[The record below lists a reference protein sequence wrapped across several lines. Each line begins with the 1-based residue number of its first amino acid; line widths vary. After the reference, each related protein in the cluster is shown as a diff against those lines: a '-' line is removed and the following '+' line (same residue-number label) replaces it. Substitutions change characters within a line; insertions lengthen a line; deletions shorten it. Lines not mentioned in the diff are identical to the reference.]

1 MLASTK
7 YGRPGKLVLFL
18 LVSFLLIQSPTAAQV
33 RETRRVLVFNELG
46 WWSPAVNTVDQEIL
60 AALQR
65 SPYQI
70 EIYSEDLDTSLFP
83 DEASQR
89 QFRDWYFRKY
99 RDRKPDLI
107 IAVGPSPIKLMAD
120 MHEAFSPHTP
130 IVYWGSTEEFAEPPK
145 LDSDFTGVLG
155 VAQPEKTLDAA
166 LRLQP
171 GTRHVVVIGGVAPY
185 DRYVEALVKQRFH
198 RYESKLD
205 FLYLTDLAMPAL
217 LERLKHMPSSTIIY
231 YTSIMQDAAGAHFI
245 GATQSAPM
253 VASAANAPVFVMDDV
268 DVGRGTVGGDVQS
281 FVLSGQIAA
290 GIAARILNG
299 EKPQDIPIVRGA
311 NVWMFDWRALQ
322 RWGLKESDLPPG
334 SIVLNRQPTFWEAYK
349 RYIFAGIL
357 LLLAQALIIIA
368 LLWQRAKRRKTEA
381 ELRESEQRFRL
392 VANTAPVMIWMSGP
406 DKLCTYFNQPW
417 LGFTGRPI
425 ESEMGNGWAEGV
437 HPEDLQRCLETYT
450 KAFDQREPFEME
462 YRLQRNDKEYRWVVD
477 LGVPRFNADGSFAG
491 YIGSCLDIT
500 ERKLAEEALS
510 GISGKLIEA
519 QEQERTR
526 IARELHDDINQRL
539 ALLAVSLDTLSQ
551 KPPASTV
558 ELMGRISKEQEVVR
572 ELGRDVQALSH
583 RLHSSKLGYLGLA
596 AAAAGFCRELS
607 DQQKVEI
614 DVHSDGIPKQL
625 SPEIS
630 LCLFRVLQ
638 EALQNGIKH
647 SGSRH
652 FEVRLG
658 SALNEIQLSV
668 RDCGFGFDLDQAM
681 KGRGIGLSSMRERL
695 KLVGGALSIE
705 SQLKHGTTIHA
716 RVPLGPRMKS
726 VGA

>member
-1 MLASTK
+1 
-7 YGRPGKLVLFL
+7 
-18 LVSFLLIQSPTAAQV
+18 
-33 RETRRVLVFNELG
+33 
-46 WWSPAVNTVDQEIL
+46 
-60 AALQR
+60 
-65 SPYQI
+65 
-70 EIYSEDLDTSLFP
+70 
-83 DEASQR
+83 
-89 QFRDWYFRKY
+89 
-99 RDRKPDLI
+99 
-107 IAVGPSPIKLMAD
+107 
-120 MHEAFSPHTP
+120 
-130 IVYWGSTEEFAEPPK
+130 
-145 LDSDFTGVLG
+145 
-155 VAQPEKTLDAA
+155 
-166 LRLQP
+166 
-171 GTRHVVVIGGVAPY
+171 
-185 DRYVEALVKQRFH
+185 
-198 RYESKLD
+198 
-205 FLYLTDLAMPAL
+205 
-217 LERLKHMPSSTIIY
+217 
-231 YTSIMQDAAGAHFI
+231 
-245 GATQSAPM
+245 
-253 VASAANAPVFVMDDV
+253 
-268 DVGRGTVGGDVQS
+268 
-281 FVLSGQIAA
+281 
-290 GIAARILNG
+290 
-299 EKPQDIPIVRGA
+299 
-311 NVWMFDWRALQ
+311 MFDWRALQ